1 MSAAFFLKTASA
13 LGDLQILPKQTK
25 STEVVLAAIGFPKTF
40 PMQSI
45 LAVYNCASSGKTD

>member
-1 MSAAFFLKTASA
+1 
-13 LGDLQILPKQTK
+13 
-25 STEVVLAAIGFPKTF
+25 VLAAIVFPNIF